1 MLKRANEFLPEMQNS
16 VKKLNNLIQKNN
28 LIAKVKENQN
38 FDLKSLKEELKKEA
52 IALRTQVQEWSE
64 KVRKEFEEE
73 KAYEI
78 VIDEG

>member
-28 LIAKVKENQN
+28 LIEKVKENQN